1 MDERLKALHGLI
13 LPMQKAQKALTVLRN
28 MGLRLDGYELQKDQS
43 MIMIPLAH
51 KPTEPQ
57 NDILRRELGTFQIQQ
72 VPFER
77 KVSRPKSLQEAVAG
91 QIPSHIIS
99 SLPRSFDVIGDI
111 AIIDLPPELG
121 AYATEIGKGILQVSP
136 HVRLVARKSGEV
148 SGKFRT
154 RGLQTLVGSGGME
167 TIHREFSCS
176 YHLDVSSVYFNPR
189 LSHERLR
196 VAEQIKEGEV
206 VVDMFAGVG
215 PYSVLIAKLHPSSRV
230 HSIDIN
236 PSAIRYLKE
245 NIFANG
251 VADRVTP
258 LLGDV
263 RHFSEVKVHGIADRV
278 IMNLPSEASN
288 YIDAALRILRKD
300 GGLIHFYQFAQRD
313 TSVDSIKDSFKA
325 TVEAENR
332 EVKSFDF
339 CKQIREIAPG
349 RVQFAIDATVV

>member
-1 MDERLKALHGLI
+1 MKAVHGLI
-13 LPMQKAQKALTVLRN
+13 LPMQKAQKALTVLRS
-28 MGLRLDGYELQKDQS
+28 MRLKLDGYELLKNQS
-43 MIMIPLAH
+43 MIMIPLARR
-51 KPTEPQ
+51 PSEQQ

-77 KVSRPKSLQEAVAG
+77 KVSRPKNLQEAVAG
-91 QIPSHIIS
+91 QVPSHIIS

-121 AYATEIGKGILQVSP
+121 AYATEIGNGILQISP
-136 HVRLVARKSGEV
+136 HVRLVVRKSGEV
-148 SGKFRT
+148 AGKFRT
-154 RGLQTLVGSGGME
+154 RSLQTLVGPGSTE

-196 VAEQIKEGEV
+196 VADQIQENEV

-236 PSAIRYLKE
+236 PSAIRYLKQ

-278 IMNLPSEASN
+278 IMNLPSEAEN
-288 YIDAALRILRKD
+288 YIDAALRIMRKD
-300 GGLIHFYQFAQRD
+300 GGLIHFYQFAQRG
-313 TSVDSIKDSFKA
+313 TSVDSIKDSFRSS
-325 TVEAENR
+325 VETKNR
-332 EVKSFDF
+332 EVKSLNF

-349 RVQFAIDATVV
+349 RVQFAIDAVV